1 MNECIVLVAG
11 GPESVWPKLPK
22 SEKKFVRW
30 IGIDRGAWRLLKH
43 GIIPDIAVGD
53 FDSLSDDERSELMEN
68 VVDVVRVPPEKDL
81 TDTELAFKIA
91 LERFPQ
97 AEKYQLIGGT
107 GGRLDH
113 LLANLFLV
121 YQPCFSS
128 LVEQFELVDRW
139 NTVRFYRPGKY
150 KVMKEEEKDYL
161 TFLCMTPVDQL
172 TLSNVKYPLTEK
184 NFPVPISL
192 TSNEF
197 LDGQAVFS
205 FTSGLVAVIQSKDP
219 TN

>member
-1 MNECIVLVAG
+1 MDECVILVAG
-11 GPESVWPKLPK
+11 GPENLWPKLPE
-22 SEKKFVRW
+22 SRRNLRW
-30 IGIDRGAWRLLKH
+30 IGIDRGAWRLLKQ
-43 GIIPDIAVGD
+43 GIIPDLAVGD
-53 FDSLSDDERSELMEN
+53 FDSLSGNEQSELFGN
-68 VVDVVRVPPEKDL
+68 VEDVMKVLPEKDL
-81 TDTELAFKIA
+81 TDTELALKVA
-91 LERFPQ
+91 LERYPQ

-128 LVEQFELVDRW
+128 LVERFELIDRW

-150 KVMKEEEKDYL
+150 IVMKEEEKEYL

-172 TLSNVKYPLTEK
+172 TLSNVKYPLVEK
-184 NFPVPISL
+184 NFTVPISL

-197 LDGQAVFS
+197 LDEHAEFS
-205 FTSGLVAVIQSKDP
+205 FNSGLVAVIQSKDP
-219 TN
+219 SN